1 MSQKA
6 KMKLSLQSL
15 MGNTQGFNI
24 GRMQAKQTNLLFL
37 VYLSYTNCYFSW
49 TVVCDVLSHKETRR
63 KCQFSFHIIHGEKN
77 LEANV
82 LPCYLWE
89 IELREELTI
98 YSVHFYSI
106 QILYYFFFYKF
117 IYFNWRLCTLP
128 YCIGFA
134 IHPHESATGI
144 HVFPIL
150 NPEHKL
156 RR

>member
-37 VYLSYTNCYFSW
+37 VYLSIQIAI
-49 TVVCDVLSHKETRR
+49 SHELWYVMCLVIMKPGESV
-63 KCQFSFHIIHGEKN
+63 SFPFILFMGKKN

-89 IELREELTI
+89 IELRKELTI
-98 YSVHFYSI
+98 YSVRLYGI
-106 QILYYFFFYKF
+106 QILYMFMNC
-117 IYFNWRLCTLP
+117 IQNW
-128 YCIGFA
+128 
-134 IHPHESATGI
+134 
-144 HVFPIL
+144 
-150 NPEHKL
+150 
-156 RR
+156 

>member
-37 VYLSYTNCYFSW
+37 VYLSIQIAI
-49 TVVCDVLSHKETRR
+49 SHELWYVMCLVIKKPGESV
-63 KCQFSFHIIHGEKN
+63 SFPFILFMGKKN

-117 IYFNWRLCTLP
+117 IYFNWRLITLR

-144 HVFPIL
+144 PYTCS
-150 NPEHKL
+150 PS
-156 RR
+156 